1 MEVIYPNSIQRVVLQ
16 AMQFATKCII
26 LVPLSVCAQD
36 NSVLGT
42 AVSAVPQKVEELPGL
57 DIKGTN
63 PDSYVTLGRPED
75 NSKKFVLYNVGTG
88 KFLNVGSYWGAH
100 AALSMVPRVF
110 WLQNRSDNEVESYP
124 MFARY
129 PESAKADAGSFAYQF
144 FHMSEFSVGSRE
156 GNGRSYVKYNR
167 LVVVSKGEETPV
179 CEAGY
184 EPKGA
189 TFEKKFTGF
198 DFLDDESYIEAEI
211 DIAGNN
217 WKENSYQNILS
228 VGTDISTWNK
238 GVLDLHIYGYKE
250 AGKNR
255 LRVECLNTDWNES
268 THRFGG
274 SANPIPVEGN
284 IVTVRI
290 YNNHIIVNGTNCI
303 PGSSSIYRNLRT
315 LVAQNSFLF
324 SQGGS
329 EESKS
334 NSTCKSLA
342 RVAKES
348 QGKDT
353 TETVTFSPDADR
365 TFVRQFPG
373 HLVKFETE
381 IDVTNCSG
389 KNENIISIG
398 SNTAV
403 WYKDNSQNIHLY
415 YTKSE
420 KKLEVDAVSKDDPS
434 GTKNKVL
441 LTDIDGKVKVSLD
454 ATDGLKVNGQ
464 VIRGTDA
471 QVVRYL
477 LNDAH
482 GFQVGSQEGNSRS
495 NATYGAASVTYNTSE
510 IVEAPTSLLQ
520 DGSFPV
526 DAVALNFQNE
536 EILKGEFDINGCTT
550 QGEGIMQ
557 MTVNTTSDKAKYS
570 LALTYL
576 GSDGSHR
583 YIQALYDE
591 RVTGKDGYARTVA
604 VGMEGTFSLEVN
616 SGGLLIDGQNVYPES
631 DLMPVLAYDAVKAGD
646 LIYFQVDS
654 YGNYKLGED
663 GKLIVG
669 NSTNGKCLRNALSGG
684 HMYASDGLA
693 DDSHPLFIS
702 SSFRK
707 RSDAS
712 KKEGSFLAWNP
723 VAEDAT
729 KYGDVGVFA
738 DRSLSPKFESNDT
751 QDEKNAKIDAAVCN
765 SRWYFDEVSGHTTTT
780 GEAEHIYKIYL
791 QMTDQTVR
799 ELDGN
804 RRPADRVVSGP
815 QKFYLQAD
823 KDFVLGNSNE
833 DYQNKVDEDQED
845 LTMVEALEAAPSDD
859 KGYWKLVSIE
869 DYYNLFEGVESD
881 FASMLDLSYILAD
894 PDFTREN
901 SNLYGWQMDET
912 IHGTEKPTTYTDLD
926 DSSVTYTYSVGQLRI
941 GYDHYSKKSLDDADY
956 TDEQGVRNI
965 SGPSKADA
973 SKYVDKTRGSDA
985 YQAARNR
992 ENNHGRYMGV
1002 EVREDGY
1009 GRFYQEITVR
1019 SFGWYSLSCKGFSTA
1034 GAELFIQKGS
1044 DKEGTWVS
1052 KRLHELTASEW
1063 DFFRSTERKR
1073 WPYDCISDTVGMPMY
1088 NALVAMNDDNVL
1100 TDIKGDGTRENV
1112 SQRFDNQIVFYVDQ
1126 KDVDASGHFT
1136 LRLGINIPE
1145 DDGFEIMSQNSD
1157 GFSADLDEELAKGY
1171 KWTVFDNFHLYFGG
1185 NAPDPHLVLD
1195 EDSTS
1200 LDYLDQSIHRFEE
1213 RPMHLHRTFT
1223 SGKWNTLILPVSLGK
1238 ADFCQ
1243 LFGET
1248 ARLAKLDHLT
1258 ATTVEFMSETE
1269 ADSVFLKAY
1278 QPYIIMV
1285 DAQHTKGRGEAWE
1298 GSLYACPDNGSV
1310 PSSTSTKIPVKAEA
1324 GNFYLERAT
1333 LATNSVDAT
1342 TGQRRYN
1349 FKEDGTGGY
1358 LYAYKDAT
1366 LAEGGGNTPLRAYG
1380 TLCKT
1385 YGTDSEGKNAI
1396 LDGRPMLQGGYVM
1409 AGGYMRLIQNQY
1421 GTKGFRCWFMP
1432 ESTSTET
1439 ADMSAVKVVVDGE
1452 QTATGIGD
1460 LVDADGGVFIGQYAD
1475 GVYSLSGQK
1484 VRQSNSLDGLPS
1496 GIYIVNGVKYIVK

>member
-1 MEVIYPNSIQRVVLQ
+1 MKAIYPISIQRVVLQ
-16 AMQFATKCII
+16 AMLFATMCI
-26 LVPLSVCAQD
+26 LLAPLGVCAQD
-36 NSVLGT
+36 NDVLGS
-42 AVSAVPQKVEELPGL
+42 AASAVPQKVEDLPGL
-57 DIKGTN
+57 DIQGSD

-88 KFLNVGSYWGAH
+88 KFLNVGSYWGSH
-100 AALSMVPRVF
+100 AALSNVPRAF
-110 WLQNRSDNEVESYP
+110 WLQSRSDNTVEAYP
-124 MFARY
+124 LCARY
-129 PESAKADAGSFAYQF
+129 PESTKVDASSFPYQF
-144 FHMSEFSVGSRE
+144 FHMSEFAVGSQE
-156 GNGRSYVKYNR
+156 GHNRSYVRYNK
-167 LVVVSKGEETPV
+167 LVVVNKGVETPV

-189 TFEKKFTGF
+189 SFARSFTGF
-198 DFLDDESYIEAEI
+198 DFSDDESYIEAEI
-211 DIAGNN
+211 DITDNN
-217 WKENSYQNILS
+217 WTENSFQNILS

-238 GVLDLHIYGYKE
+238 NVLDLHIYGYKE

-255 LRVECLNTDWNES
+255 LRVECLNADWNES

-315 LVAQNSFLF
+315 LVAQNSFLL

-329 EESKS
+329 GESKS
-334 NSTCKSLA
+334 NAACKTLTK
-342 RVAKES
+342 VTKES
-348 QGKDT
+348 QAKDI
-353 TETVTFSPDADR
+353 TETVTFTPGTDKK
-365 TFVRQFPG
+365 FVRKFPG

-381 IDVTNCSG
+381 IDVTDCSG
-389 KNENIISIG
+389 TKENILSIG
-398 SNTAV
+398 SDIAQWV
-403 WYKDNSQNIHLY
+403 KDKSQNIHLY
-415 YTKSE
+415 YTKST
-420 KKLEVDAVSKDDPS
+420 KTLELDAVNVDDKD
-434 GTKNKVL
+434 GKKNKVPL
-441 LTDIDGKVKVSLD
+441 KDIDGKVTVSLD
-454 ATDGLKVNGQ
+454 ATDGFKVDGQ
-464 VIRGTDA
+464 VIWGINEH
-471 QVVRYL
+471 VVKYL
-477 LNDAH
+477 LNDAD
-482 GFQVGSQEGNSRS
+482 GFQVGSLEGANRS
-495 NATYGAASVTYNTSE
+495 NATYGTASVTYNTSE
-510 IVEAPTSLLQ
+510 IVKVPTSLLQ
-520 DGSFPV
+520 DGAFPT
-526 DAVALNFQNE
+526 DAVALNFLDE
-536 EILKGEFDINGCTT
+536 EILKGEFDISQCTT
-550 QGEGIMQ
+550 QGEDIMQ
-557 MTVNTTSDKAKYS
+557 MTVSTTDDKTKYS
-570 LALTYL
+570 LTLTYL
-576 GSDGSHR
+576 GSDDSHR

-591 RVTGKDGYARTVA
+591 RTTGKDGYARTVA
-604 VGMEGTFSLEVN
+604 VSKEGTFGLELN
-616 SGGLLIDGQNVYPES
+616 SGLLIDGQNVYPES
-631 DLMPVLAYDAVKAGD
+631 DLMPVLPYDAVKAGD
-646 LIYFQVDS
+646 FIYFQVDS

-663 GKLIVG
+663 NKLIEG
-669 NSTNGKCLRNALSGG
+669 NSTNGKRLRNAISGG
-684 HMYASDGLA
+684 YMYASDGIT

-738 DRSLSPKFESNDT
+738 DRSLSPKIDSNDT

-765 SRWYFDEVSGHTTTT
+765 SRWYFEPVPGYTTSA
-780 GEAEHIYKIYL
+780 GEAEHIYKVYL

-799 ELDGN
+799 VLDDN
-804 RRPADRVVSGP
+804 RKP
-815 QKFYLQAD
+815 QDNKVQGTQKYYLQAGND
-823 KDFVLGNSNE
+823 CVLGNSNE
-833 DYQNKVDEDQED
+833 DYYGKVDESQED
-845 LTMVEALEAAPSDD
+845 LTTVEALNADPSDA
-859 KGYWKLVSIE
+859 KGYWKLVSIQ
-869 DYYNLFEGVESD
+869 DYYNLFEGIESD

-901 SNLYGWQMDET
+901 AKLTGWQMDGTILGTTKET
-912 IHGTEKPTTYTDLD
+912 QYADLD
-926 DSSVTYTYSVGQLRI
+926 DSSVTHTYTVGKLRI

-956 TDEQGVRNI
+956 TDEQGVRNT
-965 SGPSKADA
+965 SGPSKTDA
-973 SKYVDKTRGSDA
+973 SKYVEKTRGSDA

-1009 GRFYQEITVR
+1009 GRFYQEIQVR

-1034 GAELFIQKGS
+1034 GAELFIQKGD

-1052 KRLHELTASEW
+1052 KKLHELTDSERE
-1063 DFFRSTERKR
+1063 FFRSTERKQ

-1100 TDIKGDGTRENV
+1100 TDIKGNGKQENV

-1126 KDVDASGHFT
+1126 KDMDASGHFT
-1136 LRLGINIPE
+1136 LRLGINIPQ
-1145 DDGFEIMSQNSD
+1145 DDGFENYSQNGD
-1157 GFSADLDEELAKGY
+1157 DFDVDLGEALAKGY
-1171 KWTVFDNFHLYFGG
+1171 NWTVFDNFHLYFGG

-1223 SGKWNTLILPVSLGK
+1223 PGKWNTLILPVSLSK
-1238 ADFCQ
+1238 ADFSQ

-1258 ATTVEFMSETE
+1258 ATTVEFVSETE

-1285 DAQHTKGRGEAWE
+1285 DDQHKQGTGDAWE
-1298 GSLYACPDNGSV
+1298 GSLYAYTDNGSV
-1310 PSSTSTKIPVKAEA
+1310 PGSTSTKIPVKAEA

-1333 LATNSVDAT
+1333 LATNSVDTT

-1349 FKEDGTGGY
+1349 FREDGTGGY

-1385 YGTDSEGKNAI
+1385 FGPDSEGKNVI
-1396 LDGRPMLQGGYVM
+1396 LDGRPTLQGGYVM
-1409 AGGYMRLIQNQY
+1409 AGGHMRLIQNQY

-1432 ESTSTET
+1432 ESASAEAT
-1439 ADMSAVKVVVDGE
+1439 DMSAVKVVVDGE

-1460 LVDADGGVFIGQYAD
+1460 LVDADGGMFVGQYAD
-1475 GVYSLSGQK
+1475 GVYSLGGQK
-1484 VRQSNSLDGLPS
+1484 VRQGNSLDGLPA
-1496 GIYIVNGVKYIVK
+1496 GIYIMNGVKYAVK